1 MARGSAVFG
10 RNPRF
15 IARHNMDLPGEDP
28 QDDGDHVPEL
38 LVRGEEH
45 FKLEET
51 EHGYIYTQ
59 RMAAW
64 WWW

>member
-1 MARGSAVFG
+1 VFLPFLKMVLKYAACSMARGSAVFG

-38 LVRGEEH
+38 LEERSI
-45 FKLEET
+45 LN
-51 EHGYIYTQ
+51 
-59 RMAAW
+59 
-64 WWW
+64 